1 MNIDADWY
9 ERKEG
14 FWMQW
19 SVLSSRLAGR
29 WTVCVAGHWP
39 QFTLP
44 LSRTLA
50 MGSAQTL
57 PLGSPCKVVFVH
69 AAVLDLDHGS
79 PCKVLSVHAAVLD
92 LDHGSTCK
100 VLSVHAAVLDR
111 DHGSPCKV
119 LSIHA
124 AVLDRDHG
132 SSCKVLSVHAAV
144 LGLDHSSTCR
154 CPAVTLTMFWR
165 ERQTVSTAT
174 SSWTYHCF
182 SLSRAVK
189 VEITDMFL
197 TWPKNKQTN
206 KHLFLCHCQRG
217 FSNFAWL

>member
-1 MNIDADWY
+1 
-9 ERKEG
+9 
-14 FWMQW
+14 MQW

-57 PLGSPCKVVFVH
+57 PLGSTCKVVFVH

-100 VLSVHAAVLDR
+100 VLSV
-111 DHGSPCKV
+111 
-119 LSIHA
+119 HA

-197 TWPKNKQTN
+197 TWPKNKQTK
-206 KHLFLCHCQRG
+206 KHLFLRHCQRG